1 MPKQK
6 RYPGIEAMSDGRRR
20 IRLRA
25 VDPRTGRMK
34 EVDRVVTVSKEEA
47 IRLQQQWRRDIHSAD
62 QKSVVVPRLVDYATS
77 WIKSRTLA
85 VKPSTAETYALVLDC
100 YVLPH
105 LGDFFLD
112 KLTDRDVREWHAG
125 LLDRMAKQTVN
136 NALRMLKMVLGDG
149 CAEFNL
155 PRSPAE
161 RVRTFPV
168 RHSPDD
174 DPNLLSPEELGK
186 VLAAFRSTEAND
198 YPLAL
203 TLALTGLR
211 FGEASALRWSDVRED
226 EGLIRVVRG
235 QWKGHVSTT
244 KTGVARSVPLV
255 PELADTLRDH
265 RAALVAQ
272 QHPGLTEGWVF
283 SDERGALLRKNY
295 LRIPLARVMK
305 RVGFT
310 GRFTVHGF
318 RRTFNNIA
326 RQVAGDIVTRSITGH
341 VTPAMTEH
349 YSHVGRAEKLAAA
362 GSVVRL
368 VFGGPLSPTLSPLR
382 GARETEGGS
391 GGSGGGS
398 TNVVDLSVQPPSR
411 NPA

>member
-6 RYPGIEAMSDGRRR
+6 RYPGIIAMSDGRKR

-34 EVDRVVTVSKEEA
+34 EVDRVVTVPMGEA
-47 IRLQQQWRRDIHSAD
+47 IVLQQHWRRDIRTAD
-62 QKSVVVPRLVDYATS
+62 VVSVAVPRLADYATS

-85 VKPSTAETYALVLDC
+85 VKPSTAETYAGILDC
-100 YVLPH
+100 HVLPA

-112 KLTDRDVREWHAG
+112 KLTDRDVREWHAS
-125 LLDRMAKQTVN
+125 LVDRLAKQTAN
-136 NALRMLKMVLGDG
+136 NALRVLKMVLGDG
-149 CAEFNL
+149 CAEFSL

-161 RVRTFPV
+161 RVRSFPV

-186 VLAAFRSTEAND
+186 VLDAFRTTEPTD

-211 FGEASALRWSDVRED
+211 YGEASALRWSDIRED

-244 KTGVARSVPLV
+244 KTGVVRSVPLV
-255 PELADTLRDH
+255 PELAATLREH
-265 RAALVAQ
+265 RARLVAQ
-272 QHPGLTEGWVF
+272 QHPGLTQGWVF
-283 SDERGALLRKNY
+283 SDDSGGLLRKNY
-295 LRIPLARVMK
+295 LRLPLEHVVK
-305 RVGFT
+305 RVGIKR
-310 GRFTVHGF
+310 RFTVHGF

-326 RQVAGDIVTRSITGH
+326 RQVAGEIVTRSITGH
-341 VTPAMTEH
+341 VTQAMTEH
-349 YSHVGRAEKLAAA
+349 YSHVGREEKLAAA

-368 VFGGPLSPTLSPLR
+368 VFAAKM
-382 GARETEGGS
+382 GAS
-391 GGSGGGS
+391 GGSGGGEPDP
-398 TNVVDLSVQPPSR
+398 NDPSVQR
-411 NPA
+411 

>member
-1 MPKQK
+1 
-6 RYPGIEAMSDGRRR
+6 
-20 IRLRA
+20 
-25 VDPRTGRMK
+25 
-34 EVDRVVTVSKEEA
+34 
-47 IRLQQQWRRDIHSAD
+47 
-62 QKSVVVPRLVDYATS
+62 
-77 WIKSRTLA
+77 
-85 VKPSTAETYALVLDC
+85 
-100 YVLPH
+100 
-105 LGDFFLD
+105 
-112 KLTDRDVREWHAG
+112 
-125 LLDRMAKQTVN
+125 
-136 NALRMLKMVLGDG
+136 MLKMVLGDG

-161 RVRTFPV
+161 RVRAFPV

-186 VLAAFRSTEAND
+186 VLAAFRSTEPTD

-255 PELADTLRDH
+255 AELGVVLRDH
-265 RAALVAQ
+265 RAVLVAQ
-272 QHPGLTEGWVF
+272 QHASLTEGWIF

-295 LRIPLARVMK
+295 LRIPLARVLK

-368 VFGGPLSPTLSPLR
+368 VFGGDS
-382 GARETEGGS
+382 GGGGGSS
-391 GGSGGGS
+391 GGS
-398 TNVVDLSVQPPSR
+398 TKTADPAHQPPSR

>member
-6 RYPGIEAMSDGRRR
+6 RYPGIIAMSDGRKR

-34 EVDRVVTVSKEEA
+34 EVDRVVTVPMGEA
-47 IRLQQQWRRDIHSAD
+47 IVLQQQWRRDIRTAD
-62 QKSVVVPRLVDYATS
+62 VVSVAVPRLADYATS

-85 VKPSTAETYALVLDC
+85 VKPSTAETYAGILDC
-100 YVLPH
+100 HVLPA

-112 KLTDRDVREWHAG
+112 KLTDRDVREWHAA
-125 LLDRMAKQTVN
+125 LVDRLAKQTAN
-136 NALRMLKMVLGDG
+136 NALRVLKMVLGDG

-161 RVRTFPV
+161 RVRSFPV

-186 VLAAFRSTEAND
+186 VLDAFRSTEAAD

-211 FGEASALRWSDVRED
+211 FGEASALRWSDIRED

-244 KTGVARSVPLV
+244 KTGVVRSVPLV
-255 PELADTLRDH
+255 PELAATLREH
-265 RAALVAQ
+265 RAQLVAK
-272 QHPGLTEGWVF
+272 QHPGLTAGVGVLGRQRRPSSE
-283 SDERGALLRKNY
+283 ELPAAAARARGETGGDQAAVHRPRLPAHVQQHRAPGGRGDRHAIDHGARHAGHDRALLARRSRGEAGRGRKRGSPR
-295 LRIPLARVMK
+295 LRSE
-305 RVGFT
+305 
-310 GRFTVHGF
+310 
-318 RRTFNNIA
+318 N
-326 RQVAGDIVTRSITGH
+326 
-341 VTPAMTEH
+341 
-349 YSHVGRAEKLAAA
+349 
-362 GSVVRL
+362 
-368 VFGGPLSPTLSPLR
+368 GGKWGIR
-382 GARETEGGS
+382 WG
-391 GGSGGGS
+391 
-398 TNVVDLSVQPPSR
+398 
-411 NPA
+411 

>member
-1 MPKQK
+1 MPKYT
-6 RYPGIEAMSDGRRR
+6 RYPGIQAMSDGRKR
-20 IRLRA
+20 IRVRA

-34 EVDRVVTVSKEEA
+34 EVDRVITVSKEEA
-47 IRLQQQWRRDIHSAD
+47 IRLQQEWRRDIHTAD
-62 QKSVVVPRLVDYATS
+62 QQSAEVPRLTAYATS
-77 WIKSRTLA
+77 WMKSKAVA
-85 VKPSTAETYALVLDC
+85 VKPSTAETYATVLDC
-100 YVLPH
+100 HVMPH

-112 KLTDRDVREWHAG
+112 KLTDRDVREWHAA
-125 LLDRMAKQTVN
+125 LVDRMAKQTAN

-149 CAEFNL
+149 CAEFSL

-161 RVRTFPV
+161 RVRSFPV
-168 RHSPDD
+168 RQSPDD

-186 VLAAFRSTEAND
+186 VLDAFRSTEPTD

-211 FGEASALRWSDVRED
+211 YGEASALRWSDIRED

-244 KTGVARSVPLV
+244 KTGVVRSVPLV
-255 PELADTLRDH
+255 SELAATLREH
-265 RAALVAQ
+265 RARLVAQ
-272 QHPGLTEGWVF
+272 QHRGLTEGWVF
-283 SDERGALLRKNY
+283 SDEGGGLLRKNY
-295 LRIPLARVMK
+295 LRRPLERVVK
-305 RVGFT
+305 RVGIT

-318 RRTFNNIA
+318 RRTFNNLA
-326 RQVAGDIVTRSITGH
+326 RQVAGEIVTRSITGH
-341 VTPAMTEH
+341 VTQAMTEH
-349 YSHVGRAEKLAAA
+349 YSHVGREEKLAAA

-368 VFGGPLSPTLSPLR
+368 VFGRLLTPTLSSPSEE
-382 GARETEGGS
+382 REIGS

-398 TNVVDLSVQPPSR
+398 TKPGDPSRQPLPR

>member
-6 RYPGIEAMSDGRRR
+6 RYPGIKAMSDGRKR

-25 VDPRTGRMK
+25 VDPRTGRLK
-34 EVDRVVTVSKEEA
+34 EVDRIISGSIEEA
-47 IRLQQQWRRDIHSAD
+47 VVLQQHWRRDIRTAD
-62 QKSVVVPRLVDYATS
+62 RQSQTVPRLVDYATS
-77 WIKSRTLA
+77 WIKSKTVA
-85 VKPSTAETYALVLDC
+85 VKPSTAENYATVLDVR
-100 YVLPH
+100 VLPH

-112 KLTDRDVREWHAG
+112 KLTDTDVREWHAG
-125 LLDRMAKQTVN
+125 LAGKIAKYSAN
-136 NALRMLKMVLGDG
+136 NALRMLKMVLADG

-155 PRSPAE
+155 ARSPAE
-161 RVRTFPV
+161 RVRPFPV
-168 RHSPDD
+168 RQSPDD
-174 DPNLLSPEELGK
+174 DPNLLSPEELGQ
-186 VLAAFRSTEAND
+186 VLAAFRSSELHD

-203 TLALTGLR
+203 TLGLTGLR

-226 EGLIRVVRG
+226 DGLIRVGRS

-244 KTGVARSVPLV
+244 KTGVLRTVPLV
-255 PELADTLRDH
+255 PELATVLRSH
-265 RAALVAQ
+265 REQLVAG
-272 QHPGLTEGWVF
+272 QHPGLVEGWVF

-295 LRIPLARVMK
+295 LRLPLERVVK
-305 RVGFT
+305 RVGIT
-310 GRFTVHGF
+310 RRFTVHGF

-368 VFGGPLSPTLSPLR
+368 VFGS
-382 GARETEGGS
+382 
-391 GGSGGGS
+391 GSGGGGGS
-398 TNVVDLSVQPPSR
+398 TGGSVKREDLTDHRPS
-411 NPA
+411 